1 MTTENTIGDHLLGK
15 IDNEQADRQITCNIA
30 ASHSITCDC
39 GAVLDEQTVCIL
51 QHLEGEW
58 VSLLDSNHRVKD
70 GENWSCVATCCPD
83 CQDSITGIVKKSI
96 KTALTKT
103 KDSTIDPNEII
114 GKWRWLN
121 WAGTTDI

>member
-39 GAVLDEQTVCIL
+39 GAVLDEQTVCVL
-51 QHLEGEW
+51 QHLE
-58 VSLLDSNHRVKD
+58 SNHRVKD
-70 GENWSCVATCCPD
+70 GKDWSCIATCCPD

-121 WAGTTDI
+121 WTGETDIC